1 MVPYQH
7 TADLVLLPYE
17 RQLIDA
23 LGCTE
28 AEYKQFV
35 RHLQDKATARPAE
48 YALVPDVRNGPVLI
62 PVTAATIAAGT
73 AGTLTVLGGVLLST
87 AIGIALTAISFLLM
101 PKPKAQRDVTQL
113 QLGGADG
120 ASRFSPNSGFDSSQN
135 LASYGTPVPI
145 VFTKRIQTA
154 GQTSG
159 GMLISPALVWSRL
172 KSWGSFQVLEIAAV
186 AGQGVMDKPDRSG
199 LFLGNNAIDGI
210 FEDDFQ
216 FFWNNGSSIASRLL
230 GLNLR
235 YGTLSTPAVPLP
247 QDNAFVAP
255 TLRGV
260 EDTGFCGAFT
270 PTNQTTFGVYSGI
283 PNGTLYRPN
292 WEISQPL
299 EAQSGTAKQ
308 QVISNQRKFVDPILQ
323 ENHPFGGGIIGN
335 HELAGMPGTGR
346 GFSRHVGI
354 LSHNGYRVP
363 DPTVQSIP
371 TVQNAVGQ
379 PSYVGDL
386 TAERSVQPGD
396 IIEVVVGYSRQ
407 NRVLP
412 GQYGAESEP
421 LQLDD
426 IRSAMDSEA
435 EQFDSALV
443 RGQTYMIGR
452 TTWQVIERENRVYRP
467 GDAPIIVKMKCM
479 EIWSEQQN
487 KIGLVASA
495 ILNEP
500 NVIYG
505 LRDIPEV
512 FYPIL
517 RADFAHVRNNRPCD
531 VTELGIKSQVWTR
544 FNGITNFNSLPTPSE
559 LAKFNQKNVQ
569 VREGKNTSYAR
580 RTSFFALDV
589 RPAENEDTRNATRND
604 GFTFLALFAVTGNTP
619 QDIYSF
625 IRIKHPQNSLYEFRM
640 RPFNSVI
647 FALQSS
653 GNDDVFELN
662 GAGTPY
668 QEQSINTYLGTFTV
682 GGRGK
687 FIKPRDVFTHSQMAV
702 RPDQIGVLQYGQWV
716 SIVQG
721 VEFLGAFRTSDGQ
734 PAGFNTLSNMLS
746 SARGLDPFF
755 DNLPVGYITTLEN
768 WTYDRDAPKVAIMRL
783 HLRAFQQDVS
793 WTGRNKWWEITRTE
807 VVSFSGTWTTGETFI
822 KRSSTLEGV
831 QHDFRYRVTAG
842 QQYQPYDVPQSA
854 TRIFEAYSAIAEV
867 SHYGDLISR
876 SCDNG
881 PEHQVV
887 YVNESV
893 AEDEVIDYKGLAMV
907 GLKLRSSNSLR
918 SLDQLRCYIR
928 EGVQVELLTDG
939 GTGAS
944 NLFTDLVWYLAT
956 NKDIGLGNIINPE
969 LIDRDQ
975 LAATGRYLRA
985 NRLFFDDAIADSI
998 NFRSFIAEKAPSLL
1012 CYTAIRN
1019 GRLSIDPALPV
1030 GSDLKIGAVKPPIAA
1045 MFTDGNIIADSFS
1058 LDWLNLEERKMFQAA
1073 VIFSRRPLNQ
1083 LSRQETVVVRYDETG
1098 ADGLP
1103 IEEFN
1108 LPHVSTAYHAVTAAK
1123 YFLALRKH
1131 VTHSITFQTL
1141 PYGLALAPGEFII
1154 VAVEMS
1160 PYNPANNGVVQP
1172 DGTIVSVQPLADGS
1186 YTVNAWQRESTE
1198 VVSATLTVAGG
1209 IATNLR
1215 NSVFSLV
1222 NSNVTEQVYQVDA
1235 LDVNQDGIVTVKAT
1249 NFPVDSNGRSLIG
1262 ADVASTS
1269 AFSIIGEGA
1278 PT

>member
-1 MVPYQH
+1 MVPYRQS
-7 TADLVLLPYE
+7 ADPVLLPYE
-17 RQLIDA
+17 KQLIDS

-28 AEYKQFV
+28 EEYKEFV
-35 RHLQDKATARPAE
+35 RHLQHKAYARPAGYE
-48 YALVPDVRNGPVLI
+48 HVPDIRNDP
-62 PVTAATIAAGT
+62 T
-73 AGTLTVLGGVLLST
+73 GG
-87 AIGIALTAISFLLM
+87 ILTAILINSAVGAVLQVAAYFLT

-145 VFTKRIQTA
+145 VFTKRIQIG

-159 GMLISPALVWSRL
+159 GVLISPALVWSRL

-323 ENHPFGGGIIGN
+323 ENHPFGGGINGN

-386 TAERSVQPGD
+386 TAERRVQPGD

-505 LRDIPEV
+505 SQDIPEV

-604 GFTFLALFAVTGNTP
+604 GFTFLALFAVTGSTP

-716 SIVQG
+716 SIIQG

-734 PAGFNTLSNMLS
+734 PAGFNTLSNILS

-793 WTGRNKWWEITRTE
+793 WTGRNKWWGITRTE
-807 VVSFSGTWTTGETFI
+807 VVSFSGTWNNGETFI
-822 KRSSTLEGV
+822 KRAQTLEGV

-854 TRIFEAYSAIAEV
+854 TRIFEAYSAVAEV

-881 PEHQVV
+881 PEHEIV

-893 AEDEVIDYKGLAMV
+893 AEDEVINYKGLAMV

-918 SLDQLRCYIR
+918 SLDQLRCYMR

-939 GTGAS
+939 GNGAS

-956 NKDIGLGNIINPE
+956 NKDIGVGNIISPE
-969 LIDRDQ
+969 LLDRDQ
-975 LAATGRYLRA
+975 LAETGRYLRA
-985 NRLFFDDAIADSI
+985 NRLFFDDVIADSI
-998 NFRSFIAEKAPSLL
+998 NLRSYISEKTASLL
-1012 CYTAIRN
+1012 CYAVIKN
-1019 GRLSIDPALPV
+1019 GKLSVAPALPV
-1030 GSDLKIGAVKPPIAA
+1030 GSDYKITTGAPKISA
-1045 MFTDGNIIADSFS
+1045 MFTDGNIIEDSFQ
-1058 LDWLNLEERKMFQAA
+1058 LEWLELEERKMFQAG

-1083 LSRQETVVVRYDETG
+1083 LTRQETVVVRYDQSG
-1098 ADGLP
+1098 SADLP

-1108 LPHVSTAYHAVTAAK
+1108 LPHVSNVDHAILVAK
-1123 YFLALRKH
+1123 YFLSLRKH
-1131 VTHSITFQTL
+1131 VTHSITFKTL
-1141 PYGLALAPGEFII
+1141 PYGLALAPGDYIA

-1160 PYNPANNGVVQP
+1160 PYNPSNNGVIQP
-1172 DGTIVSVQPLADGS
+1172 DGTVVSVLPLADGT
-1186 YTVNAWQRESTE
+1186 YTVNAWERSSTE
-1198 VVSATLTVAGG
+1198 VVRTSLTITGG

-1215 NSVFSLV
+1215 NSVFSV
-1222 NSNVTEQVYQVDA
+1222 VSSNVTKQVYQVDA
-1235 LDVNQDGIVTVKAT
+1235 LDIDQDGIVTVKAT
-1249 NFPVDSNGRSLIG
+1249 NFPVDTNNRSLI
-1262 ADVASTS
+1262 ALDVLSSS
-1269 AFSIIGEGA
+1269 AFNIIGEGG
-1278 PT
+1278 PV